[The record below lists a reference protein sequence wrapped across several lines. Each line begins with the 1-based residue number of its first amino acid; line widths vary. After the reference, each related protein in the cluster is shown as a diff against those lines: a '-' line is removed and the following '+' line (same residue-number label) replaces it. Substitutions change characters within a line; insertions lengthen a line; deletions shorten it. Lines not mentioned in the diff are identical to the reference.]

1 MVGTVAQMH
10 LLPVPPFNATMVPRG
25 RQPRFENSEIVRV
38 ISANSETGAIEV
50 LRAQEDTTARDIGLG
65 WELIVTITS
74 KLFDD
79 VEEIVAD
86 HAARLLEI
94 EHAIGFDTRVP
105 LAMEPSQ
112 IIIGEITRN
121 AAGGITSAG
130 VKWPDGSLGTFTA
143 LVFNASHPGA
153 IDSYEVTHD
162 DLGITYFQDVVERDA
177 NGLVI
182 NRTQANN
189 ALAMITETNP
199 DRVEVYNMTNGK
211 HLATFTEGAKSVHL
225 YRSLRTFSEQ
235 KPDFTDN
242 FKRIITGGWGPSP
255 AGGLWGDFNGLDSAY
270 AVNDGATIHPA
281 PGVSHYVRLNDVVK
295 EYDLRTDNALTTVP
309 VGSTNSFSA
318 IGGWQSTTNH
328 TRFRLTF
335 NTNGSVVANIT
346 EIVGGVETTLGTA
359 TTVGASGSY
368 AANQKWNIRATHD
381 GDGNLAMYAWKQG
394 NAEPGTPTVT
404 AFSQTFITGKLGV
417 RALVA
422 SSATND
428 PTFKISN
435 FSAVSKWPTPPVV
448 THDVWVRLLDEPFAG
463 TVDTEWLLAQLSN
476 NAPDDVLATAM
487 KYVTGGATP
496 ADYGP
501 VYSTDRTFD
510 LPHATDGTRQE
521 GSDWNDFSG
530 VNGSIRYT
538 HLTVPKTDAP
548 ESHQLGSLDCSGFS
562 RRVYGFDMGLPMCL
576 DDEEDFDGLNIP
588 RRATQQ
594 QTDGPGLYLIPHT
607 GSVAPTLADVAKMIP
622 GDLPFFD
629 ADTSNPDEEEGQID
643 HMGIFLGYDVNTGE
657 PRFISSRK
665 TISGPTFSDMGGKS
679 TLTGT
684 GLYARTFRAA
694 RRY

>member
-1 MVGTVAQMH
+1 MFDKHKNFGRVDILTPPSPGMSGTSMVGTVAQMH

-225 YRSLRTFSEQ
+225 YKNQTLRITLSELSLE
-235 KPDFTDN
+235 D
-242 FKRIITGGWGPSP
+242 GGHHQQAACGEISTVW
-255 AGGLWGDFNGLDSAY
+255 
-270 AVNDGATIHPA
+270 T
-281 PGVSHYVRLNDVVK
+281 
-295 EYDLRTDNALTTVP
+295 ALM
-309 VGSTNSFSA
+309 
-318 IGGWQSTTNH
+318 
-328 TRFRLTF
+328 R
-335 NTNGSVVANIT
+335 
-346 EIVGGVETTLGTA
+346 
-359 TTVGASGSY
+359 
-368 AANQKWNIRATHD
+368 
-381 GDGNLAMYAWKQG
+381 
-394 NAEPGTPTVT
+394 
-404 AFSQTFITGKLGV
+404 
-417 RALVA
+417 
-422 SSATND
+422 
-428 PTFKISN
+428 
-435 FSAVSKWPTPPVV
+435 
-448 THDVWVRLLDEPFAG
+448 
-463 TVDTEWLLAQLSN
+463 
-476 NAPDDVLATAM
+476 
-487 KYVTGGATP
+487 
-496 ADYGP
+496 
-501 VYSTDRTFD
+501 
-510 LPHATDGTRQE
+510 
-521 GSDWNDFSG
+521 
-530 VNGSIRYT
+530 
-538 HLTVPKTDAP
+538 
-548 ESHQLGSLDCSGFS
+548 
-562 RRVYGFDMGLPMCL
+562 
-576 DDEEDFDGLNIP
+576 
-588 RRATQQ
+588 
-594 QTDGPGLYLIPHT
+594 
-607 GSVAPTLADVAKMIP
+607 
-622 GDLPFFD
+622 
-629 ADTSNPDEEEGQID
+629 
-643 HMGIFLGYDVNTGE
+643 
-657 PRFISSRK
+657 
-665 TISGPTFSDMGGKS
+665 
-679 TLTGT
+679 
-684 GLYARTFRAA
+684 
-694 RRY
+694 